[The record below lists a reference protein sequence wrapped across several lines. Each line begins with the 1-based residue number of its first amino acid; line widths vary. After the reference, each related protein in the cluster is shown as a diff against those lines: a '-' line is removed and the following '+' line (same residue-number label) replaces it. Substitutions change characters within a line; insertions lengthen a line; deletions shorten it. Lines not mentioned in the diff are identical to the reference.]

1 VEAELVVV
9 EQERQSFRLWRNGE
23 DGGRCLGHCRIS
35 VRPAA
40 ASSMSRIL
48 WVWFSHCFE
57 GVHRE
62 VALQHPLLLKAISVV
77 NVAALISL
85 ENTPATLTPS

>member
-1 VEAELVVV
+1 
-9 EQERQSFRLWRNGE
+9 
-23 DGGRCLGHCRIS
+23 
-35 VRPAA
+35 
-40 ASSMSRIL
+40 MSRIL
-48 WVWFSHCFE
+48 WVRFSHCFE

-62 VALQHPLLLKAISVV
+62 VALRHPLLLKAISVV